1 MKLISM
7 SLELTKLQSSKFT
20 TKKGTE
26 CLLIPLDQKG
36 LILGSA
42 EKGGRVYLDMT
53 VGTKDEKDDYG
64 NDASSWI
71 SQSKEERDAK
81 EDRTFLGN
89 GRVVFDSGNRNPKE
103 DEPKTSKAT
112 ETSAA
117 DEEDDL
123 PF

>member
-1 MKLISM
+1 MKIISL
-7 SLELTKLQSSKFT
+7 SLELTKLQSSKFK

-36 LILGSA
+36 LILGA
-42 EKGGRVYLDMT
+42 EEKGGRVYLDIT

-64 NDASSWI
+64 NDASAWV
-71 SQSKEERDAK
+71 SQSKEEREAK

-89 GRVVFDSGNRNPKE
+89 GRVVFDSGNRNPE
-103 DEPKTSKAT
+103 SSEPEKVESV
-112 ETSAA
+112 ESAS
-117 DEEDDL
+117 DDEDDL

>member
-36 LILGSA
+36 LILGSE

-53 VGTKDEKDDYG
+53 VGTKDEKDQYG

-71 SQSKEERDAK
+71 AQSKEERDAK

-89 GRVVFDSGNRNPKE
+89 GRVVFDSGNRNPE
-103 DEPKTSKAT
+103 EGEPKTSKAT
-112 ETSAA
+112 ETFA

>member
-26 CLLIPLDQKG
+26 CLLIPLNQKG
-36 LILGSA
+36 LILGSE

-53 VGTKDEKDDYG
+53 IGTKDEKDNYG

-71 SQSKEERDAK
+71 AQSKEERDAK
-81 EDRTFLGN
+81 EDRSFLGN
-89 GRVVFDSGNRNPKE
+89 GRVVFDSGNRNPE
-103 DEPKTSKAT
+103 SDEQEKAT
-112 ETSAA
+112 SGSVATP
-117 DEEDDL
+117 DDEDDL

>member
-36 LILGSA
+36 LILGSE